1 MFANIGGFRFLCI
14 CIISIQLINSSK
26 QLNIS
31 LAMGKTNDILKKVLK
46 IIGKILLW
54 VVINYALFFVV
65 LFIAIPLNDFQP
77 VRGSSC
83 FFISS
88 LLTLIMFSVIQYR
101 KSMKKI
107 DSMYNMLSLISLCV
121 CLR

>member
-1 MFANIGGFRFLCI
+1 
-14 CIISIQLINSSK
+14 
-26 QLNIS
+26 
-31 LAMGKTNDILKKVLK
+31 MGKTNDILKKVLK